1 MSYQKPFY
9 VSGSDTSKAAAE
21 SVASAVSNMRTQ
33 VLDFI
38 TSRAQ
43 GATDDEIEVALGMR
57 HQTASARRRDL
68 VLSGLVQKSGARRET
83 RSGRQATVWE
93 ATHKTDLD
101 LPLCPVDEM
110 PQDQIEIDYLAK
122 EPGYRKKEANE
133 AEAKR
138 SKRKK
143 EKKMG
148 NLVKYGSFDLDTL
161 EKQDQLVE
169 SNSTV
174 GADFMKLQ
182 PGKNKLR
189 FLPPKTP
196 GQSPFIMVNEHF
208 LETPGG
214 QKVRFACPRLME
226 KKPCPACQQADDL
239 KRTGNPLDR
248 DKAWS
253 FYPKLRVY
261 ANVYD
266 RENPGN
272 PRILA
277 FGKTIWEG
285 LKRIRK
291 DRDEGGDFTN
301 PMADGFDIVIT
312 REGTG
317 LQTKYAVSSSRS
329 DSALSDDEME
339 IDRIIQAQYDLSKYS
354 KVLTLDEVIDMM
366 ENGYQKKED
375 SAPRR
380 GRGMQQQRIAPP
392 SSAKATDHIYDVD
405 SDDVPY

>member
-1 MSYQKPFY
+1 MRSRVLGFI
-9 VSGSDTSKAAAE
+9 E
-21 SVASAVSNMRTQ
+21 ST
-33 VLDFI
+33 FI
-38 TSRAQ
+38 H

-68 VLSGLVQKSGARRET
+68 VLSGLAKDSGKRRKT
-83 RSGRQATVWE
+83 RSGRSATVWVAISKE
-93 ATHKTDLD
+93 GDKLIHGFDEFDETGIMLD
-101 LPLCPVDEM
+101 EEMENEWPPVDRGEE
-110 PQDQIEIDYLAK
+110 DQLELIYSAPK
-122 EPGYRKKEANE
+122 PGYRKTDAIEAVAN
-133 AEAKR
+133 R

-143 EKKMG
+143 EKMG
-148 NLVKYGSFDLDTL
+148 NLQKYGSFDLDTL
-161 EKQDQLVE
+161 DKQDALVE
-169 SNSTV
+169 ANSSV

-182 PGKNKLR
+182 PGKNKIR
-189 FLPPKTP
+189 FLPSLKP
-196 GQSPFIMVNEHF
+196 GESPFIIVNEHF
-208 LETPGG
+208 IDTPGG

-226 KKPCPACQQADDL
+226 KKPCPACQQADEL

-253 FYPKLRVY
+253 FYPKMRVY

-285 LKRIRK
+285 LKRIRR

-329 DSALSDDEME
+329 DSALADDTSE
-339 IDRIIQAQYDLSKYS
+339 IDRIIQAQYDLEKYS
-354 KVLTLDEVIDMM
+354 RVLTLDEVVDMM
-366 ENGYQKKED
+366 QNGYQKKSD
-375 SAPRR
+375 DGGGR
-380 GRGMQQQRIAPP
+380 GRRQISAPP
-392 SSAKATDHIYDVD
+392 SSTPKSSARAADQVYDVD
-405 SDDVPY
+405 SDEVPW

>member
-189 FLPPKTP
+189 FLPPKEP